1 MLAQS
6 PAQKKCKNEVR
17 VKLQVTQEKMA
28 LSIAMFSGG
37 RQPTCVVPIGR
48 SLRIIF
54 PICFSSFRFSI
65 LAHHWC
71 SSTRSQRA
79 WESYRQKPCVSM
91 SWIKVRIGKVG
102 SSCWQTWYLSNLVT
116 ANSCLKARHL
126 LSMSSYDEGGNEPSA
141 VSDKG
146 NNWFMKVVLIA

>member
-1 MLAQS
+1 MLAQG

-17 VKLQVTQEKMA
+17 VTLRVTQEKMA
-28 LSIAMFSGG
+28 LRIAMFSGG
-37 RQPTCVVPIGR
+37 RQPTCVDLIGR

-54 PICFSSFRFSI
+54 PISFSSFRFSI

-91 SWIKVRIGKVG
+91 SWIKVRTGEVR
-102 SSCWQTWYLSNLVT
+102 SSCWQIWCLSNLVT
-116 ANSCLKARHL
+116 AQFLFKS
-126 LSMSSYDEGGNEPSA
+126 
-141 VSDKG
+141 
-146 NNWFMKVVLIA
+146 